1 MAQAGEIT
9 ELLAA
14 AAAGSPEAGERLA
27 PLVYAELRQLAAAYM
42 RRESPQHT
50 LQSTALVHEAYLRLL
65 GQRRRVYK
73 NRGHFYAVA
82 AHLMRQILVDHARAR
97 RAQKRGGGA
106 VACDLDA
113 VPALGAERPAFL
125 LALDEALRRLA
136 ERSPR
141 QMQVVEMRYFGG
153 LSEDEVAE
161 ALGVSARTVKRDW
174 TVARAWLHL
183 EMSK

>member
-14 AAAGSPEAGERLA
+14 DAAGSQEAGERLA
-27 PLVYAELRQLAAAYM
+27 PLVYDEMRRLAAAYM
-42 RRESPQHT
+42 RRESPAHT

-65 GQRRRVYK
+65 GGRRQSYRD
-73 NRGHFYAVA
+73 RGHFFA
-82 AHLMRQILVDHARAR
+82 AAARVMRQVLVDHARAW

-106 VACDLDA
+106 VACDLEA
-113 VPALGAERPAFL
+113 APALAAERPAFL
-125 LALDEALRRLA
+125 LMLDEALRRLA

-141 QMQVVEMRYFGG
+141 QMQVVEMRYFAG
-153 LSEDEVAE
+153 LSEAE
-161 ALGVSARTVKRDW
+161 IAAALGVSARTVKRDW
-174 TVARAWLHL
+174 AVARAWLYL